1 MGGLKGKFQNLEIGK
16 LYFVLI
22 TYIFVA
28 DNCLKENKNIDICKS
43 KLHDKNN
50 MRVWTKEIQVYYCIQ
65 MIQPSTWMNLEITL
79 QNKISQTKKKVHDS
93 IYVIF

>member
-1 MGGLKGKFQNLEIGK
+1 MGQMGGLKGKFQNLEIGK

-28 DNCLKENKNIDICKS
+28 DNCLKENKNIVVGLSTYVKV

-65 MIQPSTWMNLEITL
+65 MI
-79 QNKISQTKKKVHDS
+79 
-93 IYVIF
+93 